1 MTNQNG
7 EDLLKQLLRYYP
19 PPQDDPRTSNG
30 VNTSSHL
37 KPLSTELT
45 NSLVSLYFQNFHPLL
60 PVLHKNYFLNRLS
73 DTKKPISPL
82 LLLAVCAIGS
92 NYSDSPEARKNPN
105 DPHTV
110 GLNFY
115 ESAQE
120 MVNQYLNV
128 PRLSTATAFF
138 LLGIFDAQR
147 SFKGTIYVG
156 MATTLAVTL
165 RLHDHSSSD
174 GRPAIEQEA
183 RKRLWWAIQIVN
195 HLQCITRNRMLPF
208 EDKHCTIGSPKT
220 LGDDEVTEREFTEYF
235 VHYVEITKIMYEVL
249 ERILNPDNGSENSM
263 IELEK
268 RLTQWKNDL
277 PPFLQI
283 DKVESLR
290 TPNSRTTIDHVRVYL
305 CLLYNYALIRMH
317 IQNIDNDHSMS
328 ICAEAAN
335 TITNF
340 MTDEFVNIINSNQF
354 IIHCVLYAGYIHVRH
369 INNAA
374 NAQLAAKSKAQ
385 VIQTISIFQ
394 QVIGIPSLHFIHS
407 ATKHLIAIFACQ
419 LENTDDIDEE
429 TMNIVKTALELV
441 SPENRSSK
449 SISGGRQVLPEQS
462 QNQGTLNVR
471 DDNNPTN
478 ARNEQSGAGMELLA
492 HTAATRSPEYPSAQQ
507 PFQSQKL
514 FPSSTSSH
522 SPIDPSTS
530 TVTEST
536 PSPSYA
542 HYPSPQ
548 HQQFRRDAPNLSL
561 NTSPTS
567 TVSSN
572 LPLYHSA
579 AAQTQWSANYATYPY
594 HIQHQAQSS
603 ISQTDPQTLSS
614 PNESTLMDATN
625 WMPERTPMTFIR
637 NAIPGSNLTSSSASL
652 PPLVP
657 NTNLPVLPSMSYQ
670 QLYHQRLPHIQSSQA
685 SSPQPQALS
694 PQTPSSHTQSSP
706 TRRMYYSSSSSTTPT
721 TPHMNMSM
729 NQTYNFNV
737 GVSSQP
743 ELTSSMPL
751 NEMSQMS
758 SVGAAESGASG
769 SGMISDGAVSV
780 ILGPGNQASRDE
792 DVMVQHGS
800 EQQHQQSHHVHSH
813 SHGHGQG
820 HHGQDSIKVTHNQ
833 QQTWNWG
840 M

>member
-19 PPQDDPRTSNG
+19 PPQDDPRTSKG
-30 VNTSSHL
+30 VIATSHL
-37 KPLSTELT
+37 KPSTELT

-73 DTKKPISPL
+73 DTKRPISPL
-82 LLLAVCAIGS
+82 LLLAICAIGS
-92 NYSDSPEARKNPN
+92 NYSDNPEARKHPN

-165 RLHDHSSSD
+165 RLHDHNSSE
-174 GRPAIEQEA
+174 GRPANEQEA

-220 LGDDEVTEREFTEYF
+220 LGDDEVTERQFTDYF

-263 IELEK
+263 IGLEK
-268 RLTQWKNDL
+268 RLMQWKNDL

-283 DKVESLR
+283 DKVEPLR
-290 TPNSRTTIDHVRVYL
+290 TAISRTTIDHVRVYL

-328 ICAEAAN
+328 ICTEAAN

-369 INNAA
+369 INNTAN
-374 NAQLAAKSKAQ
+374 NAQLAAKSKMQ
-385 VIQTISIFQ
+385 VIQTISTFQ
-394 QVIGIPSLHFIHS
+394 QVIGIPSLHYIHS

-429 TMNIVKTALELV
+429 TMNIVKAALELV
-441 SPENRSSK
+441 SSENRGSK
-449 SISGGRQVLPEQS
+449 SIGGGRQVLPEQLQS
-462 QNQGTLNVR
+462 SSNVR
-471 DDNNPTN
+471 DGTNPTSK
-478 ARNEQSGAGMELLA
+478 RNESGTGMELLA
-492 HTAATRSPEYPSAQQ
+492 HTAATRSAEYPPPAQQ
-507 PFQSQKL
+507 PWLTNQQSQHFQPQKM
-514 FPSSTSSH
+514 FSASTSSH
-522 SPIDPSTS
+522 PPIDPSTS
-530 TVTEST
+530 AVNEST
-536 PSPSYA
+536 PPSSYT
-542 HYPSPQ
+542 HYPSQ

-572 LPLYHSA
+572 LPLYHST
-579 AAQTQWSANYATYPY
+579 AQTQWSAANYATYPY
-594 HIQHQAQSS
+594 HIQHQSQSS
-603 ISQTDPQTLSS
+603 MPQTDPQTLSS

-625 WMPERTPMTFIR
+625 WMSERTPMTFIR
-637 NAIPGSNLTSSSASL
+637 NASIPGSNLTSPNTSL
-652 PPLVP
+652 PPLAS
-657 NTNLPVLPSMSYQ
+657 NTNLPVLPSMGFQ
-670 QLYHQRLPHIQSSQA
+670 QIYHQRLPLIQPSQTSS
-685 SSPQPQALS
+685 SPQALS
-694 PQTPSSHTQSSP
+694 PQAPSSHSQQSP
-706 TRRMYYSSSSSTTPT
+706 TRRMYYSSSSSSTTPT
-721 TPHMNMSM
+721 TPHVNMGM

-737 GVSSQP
+737 GVSSQS

-751 NEMSQMS
+751 NEMSQM
-758 SVGAAESGASG
+758 GGESGGSG
-769 SGMISDGAVSV
+769 SSMISDGVSV

-800 EQQHQQSHHVHSH
+800 NS
-813 SHGHGQG
+813 
-820 HHGQDSIKVTHNQ
+820 K
-833 QQTWNWG
+833 
-840 M
+840 